1 MAVLSWREL
10 MEVRA
15 TSQGYYST
23 LRHEGEVFDIEDETH
38 MGSWMEAVQHA
49 KTKAKP
55 KKKKVKKAKY

>member
-1 MAVLSWREL
+1 

-23 LRHEGEVFDIEDETH
+23 LRHEGEVFNIKDETH